1 MRERSTIERRSRA
14 TARLAAVNG
23 EFTTW
28 LAAWRQGDLS
38 ARDRLV
44 DAVYPEL
51 RAIAQRQLGGE
62 RAGHT
67 LQATALVNEAY
78 MRLGGLERIEWRDRV
93 HFVHMAA
100 RIMRE
105 VLVDHARRRAAHKRD
120 GGERVSLTG
129 LDLADGD
136 AGGIDVAALDGA
148 LAALERFDAEKA
160 RIVELRYFGGLTIEE
175 TAEALGSSPATV
187 KRHWQVARSW
197 LFEALSDQR

>member
-1 MRERSTIERRSRA
+1 MDGQF
-14 TARLAAVNG
+14 TA
-23 EFTTW
+23 W
-28 LAAWRQGDLS
+28 LSAWRQGDLAS
-38 ARDRLV
+38 RDRLV

-78 MRLGGLERIEWRDRV
+78 MRLSGLERIEWQDRV

-100 RIMRE
+100 RVMRE

-120 GGERVSLTG
+120 GGQRVSITS
-129 LDLADGD
+129 LDLPDGED
-136 AGGIDVAALDGA
+136 GGIDVAALDGA
-148 LAALERFDAEKA
+148 LEALERFDAEKA

-187 KRHWQVARSW
+187 KRHWQVARTW
-197 LFEALSDQR
+197 LHDALSDQH

>member
-1 MRERSTIERRSRA
+1 MFEARDGA
-14 TARLAAVNG
+14 ARLG
-23 EFTTW
+23 RMDTQFTTW
-28 LAAWRQGDLS
+28 LSAWRQGDLA

-78 MRLGGLERIEWRDRV
+78 LRLGGLQRIELQDRV
-93 HFVHMAA
+93 HFIHLAA
-100 RIMRE
+100 RVMRE

-120 GGERVSLTG
+120 GGERVSIT
-129 LDLADGD
+129 
-136 AGGIDVAALDGA
+136 GIDVPDGDDDGIDVEALDGA

-160 RIVELRYFGGLTIEE
+160 KIVELRYFGGLTIEE

-197 LFEALSDQR
+197 LHDALSDAR

>member
-1 MRERSTIERRSRA
+1 MDGQF
-14 TARLAAVNG
+14 TA
-23 EFTTW
+23 W
-28 LAAWRQGDLS
+28 LSAWRQGDLAS
-38 ARDRLV
+38 RDRLV

-78 MRLGGLERIEWRDRV
+78 MRLSGLERIEWQDRV

-100 RIMRE
+100 RVMRE

-120 GGERVSLTG
+120 GGQRVSITS
-129 LDLADGD
+129 LDLPDGED
-136 AGGIDVAALDGA
+136 GGIDVAALDGA
-148 LAALERFDAEKA
+148 LDALERFDAEKA
-160 RIVELRYFGGLTIEE
+160 KIVELRYFGGLTIEE

-187 KRHWQVARSW
+187 KRHWHVVRTW
-197 LFEALSDQR
+197 LHDALSDQH

>member
-1 MRERSTIERRSRA
+1 M
-14 TARLAAVNG
+14 NG

-28 LAAWRQGDLS
+28 LSAWRQGDLS

-62 RAGHT
+62 RSGHT

-78 MRLGGLERIEWRDRV
+78 LRLSGLDRIEWHDRV

-105 VLVDHARRRAAHKRD
+105 VLVDHARRRAAAKRD
-120 GGERVSLTG
+120 GGERVSLTW
-129 LDLADGD
+129 LELVDGD
-136 AGGIDVAALDGA
+136 ERGIDVAALDGA
-148 LAALERFDAEKA
+148 LDALERLDAEKA

-175 TAEALGSSPATV
+175 TAEALGLSPATI
-187 KRHWQVARSW
+187 KRHWQVARTW

>member
-1 MRERSTIERRSRA
+1 M
-14 TARLAAVNG
+14 NG
-23 EFTTW
+23 ELTNW
-28 LAAWRQGDLS
+28 LSAWRQGDLS

-78 MRLGGLERIEWRDRV
+78 MRLSGLERIEWKDRV

-100 RIMRE
+100 RVMRE

-120 GGERVSLTG
+120 GGERVSLTCI
-129 LDLADGD
+129 DLADGT
-136 AGGIDVAALDGA
+136 GTGIDVAALDGA
-148 LAALERFDAEKA
+148 LEALERIDAGKA
-160 RIVELRYFGGLTIEE
+160 RIIELRYFGGLTIEE

-187 KRHWQVARSW
+187 KRQWQVARAW
-197 LFEALSDQR
+197 LFEALSDPS

>member
-1 MRERSTIERRSRA
+1 MDGQF
-14 TARLAAVNG
+14 TA
-23 EFTTW
+23 W
-28 LAAWRQGDLS
+28 LSAWRQGDLAS
-38 ARDRLV
+38 RDRLV

-78 MRLGGLERIEWRDRV
+78 MRLSGLERIEWQDRV

-100 RIMRE
+100 RVMRE

-120 GGERVSLTG
+120 GGQRVSITS
-129 LDLADGD
+129 LDLPDGED
-136 AGGIDVAALDGA
+136 GGIDVAALDGA
-148 LAALERFDAEKA
+148 LDALERFDAAKA
-160 RIVELRYFGGLTIEE
+160 KIVELRYFGGLTIEE

-187 KRHWQVARSW
+187 KRHWQVARTW
-197 LFEALSDQR
+197 LHDALSDQH

>member
-1 MRERSTIERRSRA
+1 M
-14 TARLAAVNG
+14 
-23 EFTTW
+23 TW
-28 LAAWRQGDLS
+28 LSAWRQGDLA

-78 MRLGGLERIEWRDRV
+78 MRLNGLERIEWQDRV
-93 HFVHMAA
+93 HFVHLAA
-100 RIMRE
+100 RVMRE

-120 GGERVSLTG
+120 GGERVSITG
-129 LDLADGD
+129 IDVPDGD
-136 AGGIDVAALDGA
+136 DGGIDVEALDGA

-160 RIVELRYFGGLTIEE
+160 KIVELRYFGGLTIEE

-197 LFEALSDQR
+197 LHDALSDPR

>member
-1 MRERSTIERRSRA
+1 MRACLPTPGGARA
-14 TARLAAVNG
+14 AARLGAVNG
-23 EFTTW
+23 EFTAW
-28 LAAWRQGDLS
+28 LSAWRQGDLA

-62 RAGHT
+62 RRAHT

-78 MRLGGLERIEWRDRV
+78 LRLSGLDRIEWRDRV

-100 RIMRE
+100 RVMRE
-105 VLVDHARRRAAHKRD
+105 VLVDHARRRSASKRD

-129 LDLADGD
+129 LDLPAGD
-136 AGGIDVAALDGA
+136 DGGIDVAALDGA
-148 LAALERFDAEKA
+148 LDALERLDPDKA

-175 TAEALGSSPATV
+175 TAEALGLSPATI
-187 KRHWQVARSW
+187 KRHWQVARTW
-197 LFEALSDQR
+197 LFEALSDQG

>member
-1 MRERSTIERRSRA
+1 MDGQF
-14 TARLAAVNG
+14 TA
-23 EFTTW
+23 W
-28 LAAWRQGDLS
+28 LSAWRQGDLAS
-38 ARDRLV
+38 RDRLV

-78 MRLGGLERIEWRDRV
+78 MRLSGLERIEWQDRV

-100 RIMRE
+100 RVMRE

-120 GGERVSLTG
+120 GGQRVSITS
-129 LDLADGD
+129 LDLPDGED
-136 AGGIDVAALDGA
+136 GGIDVAALDGA
-148 LAALERFDAEKA
+148 LDALERFDAEKA
-160 RIVELRYFGGLTIEE
+160 KIVELRYFGGLTIEE

-187 KRHWQVARSW
+187 KRHWQVARTW
-197 LFEALSDQR
+197 LHDALSDQH

>member
-1 MRERSTIERRSRA
+1 MD
-14 TARLAAVNG
+14 G
-23 EFTTW
+23 EFTAW
-28 LAAWRQGDLS
+28 LSAWRQGDLS

-78 MRLGGLERIEWRDRV
+78 LRLSGLDRIEWRDRV

-100 RIMRE
+100 RVMRE
-105 VLVDHARRRAAHKRD
+105 VLVDHARRRSANKRD

-129 LDLADGD
+129 LALAAGDDG
-136 AGGIDVAALDGA
+136 GVDVAALDGA
-148 LAALERFDAEKA
+148 LGALERLDADKA

-175 TAEALGSSPATV
+175 TAEALGLSPATV
-187 KRHWQVARSW
+187 KRHWQVARTW

>member
-1 MRERSTIERRSRA
+1 MSGGADGAA
-14 TARLAAVNG
+14 TLAAVNG

-28 LAAWRQGDLS
+28 LSAWRQGDLS

-78 MRLGGLERIEWRDRV
+78 LRLSGLDRIEWRDRV

-100 RIMRE
+100 RVMRE
-105 VLVDHARRRAAHKRD
+105 VLVDHARRRSAAKRD

-129 LDLADGD
+129 LGLAAGDDG
-136 AGGIDVAALDGA
+136 GVDVAALDGA
-148 LAALERFDAEKA
+148 LVALERLDADKA

-175 TAEALGSSPATV
+175 TAEALGLSPATV

>member
-1 MRERSTIERRSRA
+1 M
-14 TARLAAVNG
+14 NG
-23 EFTTW
+23 EFTAW
-28 LAAWRQGDLS
+28 LADWRQGDLA

-78 MRLGGLERIEWRDRV
+78 LRLSGLERIEWRDRV

-100 RIMRE
+100 RVMRE

-120 GGERVSLTG
+120 GGERVSITSV
-129 LDLADGD
+129 DLADGSGD
-136 AGGIDVAALDGA
+136 GVDVAALDGA
-148 LAALERFDAEKA
+148 LAALERFDADKA

-197 LFEALSDQR
+197 LFEALADQR

>member
-1 MRERSTIERRSRA
+1 M
-14 TARLAAVNG
+14 NG
-23 EFTTW
+23 EFTNW

-62 RAGHT
+62 RSGHT

-78 MRLGGLERIEWRDRV
+78 MRLSGLDRIEWKDRV

-100 RIMRE
+100 RVMRE
-105 VLVDHARRRAAHKRD
+105 VLVDHARRRAASKRD
-120 GGERVSLTG
+120 GGERVSLTS
-129 LDLADGD
+129 LDLPAGDGD
-136 AGGIDVAALDGA
+136 DIDVAALDGA
-148 LAALERFDAEKA
+148 LAALERIDADKA

-175 TAEALGSSPATV
+175 TAEALDLSPATI

>member
-1 MRERSTIERRSRA
+1 MDGQF
-14 TARLAAVNG
+14 TA
-23 EFTTW
+23 W
-28 LAAWRQGDLS
+28 LSAWRQGDLAS
-38 ARDRLV
+38 RDRLV

-78 MRLGGLERIEWRDRV
+78 MRLSGLERIEWQDRV

-100 RIMRE
+100 RVMRE

-120 GGERVSLTG
+120 GGQRVSITS
-129 LDLADGD
+129 LDLPDGED
-136 AGGIDVAALDGA
+136 GGIDVAALDGA
-148 LAALERFDAEKA
+148 LDALERFDAEKA
-160 RIVELRYFGGLTIEE
+160 RIVELSYFGGLNIEE

-187 KRHWQVARSW
+187 KRHWQVARTW
-197 LFEALSDQR
+197 LHDALSDQH

>member
-1 MRERSTIERRSRA
+1 MD
-14 TARLAAVNG
+14 G
-23 EFTTW
+23 PFTTW
-28 LAAWRQGDLS
+28 LSAWRQGDLA

-44 DAVYPEL
+44 QAAYPEL

-78 MRLGGLERIEWRDRV
+78 MRLSGLERIDWKDRV

-120 GGERVSLTG
+120 GGERISLTQIE
-129 LDLADGD
+129 LAAGEE
-136 AGGIDVAALDGA
+136 GGIDIEALDSA
-148 LAALERFDAEKA
+148 LEALERLDPDKA

-175 TAEALGSSPATV
+175 TAEALDLSPATV
-187 KRHWQVARSW
+187 KRHWQVARTW
-197 LFEALSDQR
+197 LFETLSAVG

>member
-1 MRERSTIERRSRA
+1 MDGQF
-14 TARLAAVNG
+14 TA
-23 EFTTW
+23 W
-28 LAAWRQGDLS
+28 LSAWRQGDLAS
-38 ARDRLV
+38 RDRLV

-78 MRLGGLERIEWRDRV
+78 MRLSGLERIEWQDRV

-100 RIMRE
+100 RVMRE

-120 GGERVSLTG
+120 GGQRVSITS
-129 LDLADGD
+129 LDLPDGAD
-136 AGGIDVAALDGA
+136 GGIDVAALDGA
-148 LAALERFDAEKA
+148 LEALERFDAEKA

-187 KRHWQVARSW
+187 KRHWQVARTW
-197 LFEALSDQR
+197 LHDALSDQH